1 MGVLSQ
7 ELREKATEIVGRYP
21 DNRSAL
27 LPLLYLMQAE
37 QGYVTREG
45 MQEAGEI
52 LGLTT
57 AQIEAVASYY
67 TMFKKRPAG
76 KWIISICT
84 NVSCALWG
92 GRGLFERAR
101 ETLGDEAME
110 VTSDGL
116 FTLEEV
122 ECLGACDAAPV
133 VQINYCNYDKVT
145 EDRLL
150 KMLEQLRAGEVPQP
164 ARGSKPVDHQATS
177 RILAGLGGSGG
188 IARPEPDGDERESE
202 RTPRPLKGDG
212 RG

>member
-1 MGVLSQ
+1 MAILSE
-7 ELREKATEIVGRYP
+7 ELRESATELVGRYP
-21 DNRSAL
+21 DKRSAL

-37 QGYVTREG
+37 QGYVSREG

-57 AQIEAVASYY
+57 AQVEAVASYY

-76 KWIISICT
+76 AWILSICT

-92 GRGLFERAR
+92 ATRLFERAR
-101 ETLGDEAME
+101 EALGEEATE

-133 VQINYCNYDKVT
+133 VQVNYCNYDKVT
-145 EDRLL
+145 EEGLL
-150 KMLEQLRAGEVPQP
+150 EMIGTLRKGNVPEPPRGPQP
-164 ARGSKPVDHQATS
+164 LDHRATS
-177 RILAGLGGSGG
+177 RILAGLG
-188 IARPEPDGDERESE
+188 DER
-202 RTPRPLKGDG
+202 G
-212 RG
+212 

>member
-1 MGVLSQ
+1 MAILSQ
-7 ELREKATEIVGRYP
+7 ELREKATELVGRYP
-21 DNRSAL
+21 DKRSAL

-37 QGYVTREG
+37 QGYVSREG

-57 AQIEAVASYY
+57 AQVEAVASYY

-76 KWIISICT
+76 TWILSICT

-92 GRGLFERAR
+92 ATRLFERAR
-101 ETLGDEAME
+101 EALGEEATE
-110 VTSDGL
+110 VTADGM

-133 VQINYCNYDKVT
+133 VQVNYCNYDKVT
-145 EDRLL
+145 EERLL
-150 KMLEQLRAGEVPQP
+150 EMIERLRSGDVPEP
-164 ARGSKPVDHQATS
+164 ARGPKPADHPTTS
-177 RILAGLGGSGG
+177 RILAG
-188 IARPEPDGDERESE
+188 IGD
-202 RTPRPLKGDG
+202 D

>member
-1 MGVLSQ
+1 MAILSE
-7 ELREKATEIVGRYP
+7 ELRERATELVGRYP
-21 DNRSAL
+21 DKRSAL

-57 AQIEAVASYY
+57 AQVEAVASYY

-76 KWIISICT
+76 KWILSICT

-92 GRGLFERAR
+92 ANRLFERTR
-101 ETLGDEAME
+101 EALGEEATQ
-110 VTSDGL
+110 VTADGQ

-133 VQINYCNYDKVT
+133 VQINYCNYDQVT
-145 EDRLL
+145 EERLM
-150 KMLEQLRAGEVPQP
+150 KMIEELLSGEVPDP
-164 ARGSKPVDHQATS
+164 PRGPKPVDHQATS
-177 RILAGLGGSGG
+177 RILAGLG
-188 IARPEPDGDERESE
+188 DD
-202 RTPRPLKGDG
+202 

>member
-1 MGVLSQ
+1 MTVLSAD
-7 ELREKATEIVGRYP
+7 LRKRATEIVGRYP
-21 DNRSAL
+21 DKRSAL

-57 AQIEAVASYY
+57 AQVEAVASYY

-76 KWIISICT
+76 RWIISVCT

-92 GRGLFERAR
+92 GRRLFERAR
-101 ETLGDEAME
+101 EALGDEATE
-110 VTSDGL
+110 ITSDGL
-116 FTLEEV
+116 FSLEEV

-133 VQINYCNYDKVT
+133 VQVNYCNYDKVT
-145 EDRLL
+145 EEGLL
-150 KMLEQLRAGEVPQP
+150 EMLEHLRAGQVPEP

-177 RILAGLGGSGG
+177 RILAGLG
-188 IARPEPDGDERESE
+188 DD
-202 RTPRPLKGDG
+202 